1 VRTSNQLA
9 DDAAVFSLLSKH
21 TKLTQAELAE
31 EEQRTTAIGLCLQ
44 AERFLNAAKTIL
56 KANDS
61 VGKIVSANGP
71 GTFLL
76 LHGVELTLK
85 AWLRKNGKSLL
96 ELRSIGHDLSKAF
109 RNCKGSPLPIDEDEL
124 FLEWVRL
131 KPALHLTD
139 TGVGTEEDK
148 ALKIPKNLR
157 RLVLLREFLL
167 LDNLH
172 GKPYVLR
179 YHRSDIYK
187 YPDIDLALFY
197 AVKLCEAIR
206 PFCQEYHNNFE
217 KKS

>member
-1 VRTSNQLA
+1 M
-9 DDAAVFSLLSKH
+9 SKH

-31 EEQRTTAIGLCLQ
+31 EEKRTTAIGLCLQ
-44 AERFLNAAKTIL
+44 AETFLNAANTIL
-56 KANDS
+56 KANNS
-61 VGKIVSANGP
+61 VGKIVSPNGP

-85 AWLRKNGKSLL
+85 AWLRKNGKSLF
-96 ELRSIGHDLSKAF
+96 ELRSIGHDLSKAC
-109 RNCKGSPLPIDEDEL
+109 RNCKGNPLPIDEDAL

-131 KPALHLTD
+131 KPELHLTD
-139 TGVGTEEDK
+139 NGVGTEEDR

-167 LDNLH
+167 LDKLH

-179 YHRSDIYK
+179 YHSSDIHK

-197 AVKLCEAIR
+197 ATKLCAAIR
-206 PFCQEYHNNFE
+206 PFCEGHYNNTE